1 MASRRVLDCKI
12 PDIYIDP
19 GNLDRGNLS
28 LGNLDSGHRPGRWLW
43 RREKRTA
50 ALLVKR
56 TSAAVSALQYQ
67 PSSLRKN
74 DRSQVYLWAVKASS
88 PGKAWVRVTTKTPG
102 GVSAALP
109 LQGRTSLG
117 HEYNLSEDTTATHR
131 NTTFT
136 KLAAELNILHDS
148 ICRLTWL
155 PFLLPSDPPFSLS
168 FRLLLLRRTCNTF
181 FKT

>member
-12 PDIYIDP
+12 YRYIDP

-56 TSAAVSALQYQ
+56 TSAAVSALG
-67 PSSLRKN
+67 
-74 DRSQVYLWAVKASS
+74 AVKASS
-88 PGKAWVRVTTKTPG
+88 PGKAWMRVTTKTPG

-109 LQGRTSLG
+109 LQGRTSMAAVFAALRSPV
-117 HEYNLSEDTTATHR
+117 LLVFS
-131 NTTFT
+131 
-136 KLAAELNILHDS
+136 LAAAPPHQ
-148 ICRLTWL
+148 
-155 PFLLPSDPPFSLS
+155 PPFFIFVRKSS
-168 FRLLLLRRTCNTF
+168 PQGNVAAAPCCPSGGF
-181 FKT
+181 